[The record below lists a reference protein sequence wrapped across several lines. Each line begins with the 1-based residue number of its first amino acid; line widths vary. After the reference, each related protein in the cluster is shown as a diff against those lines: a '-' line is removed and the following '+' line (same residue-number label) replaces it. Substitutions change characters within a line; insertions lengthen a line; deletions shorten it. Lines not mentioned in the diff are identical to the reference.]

1 MADLAEHAAAI
12 VAPPTTHV
20 ADDSAPEAAR
30 QAELSAAYEANVAAG
45 QPPYAGVAIRTRGE
59 LAWLMAERG
68 WSGEH
73 DAYSVKY
80 VLAPRGQSSIPA
92 DLRSANLSH
101 TTLGEVFLRRAD
113 LSGANLVFADLRGA
127 HLADAQLTQADMGRI
142 DLTGAELNYADL
154 AQAHLREAKL
164 TGANLQYAT
173 LPGARL
179 HRADLRAA
187 ILHGARLDVS
197 TILSEAVLDANTWLG
212 DVIWDSASL
221 ARINWSQAPRLGD
234 EMAIARAPNP
244 RAKLVAHQTA
254 VRAYRQL
261 ALELLEQGL
270 TEDSGRY
277 AYRGQVLQRKV
288 LFRQGKLGRWLFS
301 WLLALLAGYGFRMG
315 RILIGYA
322 VVVLVCA
329 GAYYALGMQNYPPHL
344 APHEAL
350 LASVTAFHGR
360 VFSEQFS
367 AGSPQAWFAA
377 FEAIAGTVIEGVFI
391 ALLAQRFFGR

>member
-1 MADLAEHAAAI
+1 
-12 VAPPTTHV
+12 VAPPQTFV
-20 ADDSAPEAAR
+20 ADDTPPTAAR
-30 QAELSAAYEANVAAG
+30 QAELRAAYEANVTVG

-73 DAYSVKY
+73 DAYTVKY

-92 DLRSANLSH
+92 DLRNANLSH

-127 HLADAQLTQADMGRI
+127 HLADAQLTHADMGRI

-173 LPGARL
+173 LPAARL

-187 ILHGARLDVS
+187 VLHGARLDVS
-197 TILSEAVLDANTWLG
+197 TILSEAALDANTWLG

-221 ARINWSQAPRLGD
+221 ARINWSQAQRLGD
-234 EMAIARAPNP
+234 EMAIARAPSHH
-244 RAKLVAHQTA
+244 AKLVAHQTA

-261 ALELLEQGL
+261 ALALLEQGL

-277 AYRGQVLQRKV
+277 AYQGQVLQRK
-288 LFRQGKLGRWLFS
+288 
-301 WLLALLAGYGFRMG
+301 
-315 RILIGYA
+315 
-322 VVVLVCA
+322 
-329 GAYYALGMQNYPPHL
+329 
-344 APHEAL
+344 
-350 LASVTAFHGR
+350 
-360 VFSEQFS
+360 
-367 AGSPQAWFAA
+367 
-377 FEAIAGTVIEGVFI
+377 
-391 ALLAQRFFGR
+391 